1 MAHTEPEKYS
11 FFLNSLLS
19 STEGVESISFFFFVI
34 KTDFNKVTHI
44 TVNLE
49 EIYLQSVLHREKKP
63 EAEEHFSRYL
73 EAASRGQN
81 DLELGT

>member
-1 MAHTEPEKYS
+1 MLKVFL
-11 FFLNSLLS
+11 FFLS
-19 STEGVESISFFFFVI
+19 SKLILI
-34 KTDFNKVTHI
+34 KLPMHI

-73 EAASRGQN
+73 EAASKGQN
-81 DLELGT
+81 DLEPGT